1 MRKILAIFMLFAG
14 LNLVAGEKMQ
24 NLKIVLKSS
33 SGEVTAILDD
43 TVAARSFAAQ
53 LPLTLNLS
61 DYAGHEKTAKLP
73 KPLDVSGEPKGRDGK
88 RGEIS
93 YFAPWNTFVI
103 YYGHQP
109 YYDGIVRLGVI
120 DGDVSLVAKDAEIRI
135 EPAK

>member
-14 LNLVAGEKMQ
+14 INLVAGEKMR

-33 SGEVTAILDD
+33 SSEVTAVLDD
-43 TVAARSFAAQ
+43 TIAARSFAAQ

-61 DYAGHEKTAKLP
+61 DYAGHEKIAKLP

-103 YYGHQP
+103 YYGYQP

-120 DGDVSLVAKDAEIRI
+120 DGDVGLVVKDGQIRI

>member
-1 MRKILAIFMLFAG
+1 M
-14 LNLVAGEKMQ
+14 
-24 NLKIVLKSS
+24 VLKTS
-33 SGEVTAILDD
+33 SGEATAILDD
-43 TVAARSFAAQ
+43 TIAARSFAAE

-61 DYAGHEKTAKLP
+61 DYAGHEKVAKLP

-103 YYGHQP
+103 YYGYQP

-120 DGDVSLVAKDAEIRI
+120 DGDVGLVAKDAEIQDRASKI
-135 EPAK
+135 NPS